1 MGVKT
6 VSYKNVYVNKFK
18 NIISKVSSSDKYKNI
33 IVVSGLIG
41 IALIFISNLF
51 KTDKTKEVI
60 NVNSSTSSEQYT
72 KKLEQNLETIVS
84 SIKGA
89 GSCKVLVTLES
100 TTETVYATEEKKNK
114 EASEDKTNGETT
126 RRKESD
132 DCEKKYI
139 TIKDSEGT
147 EKALAVTEIQPKI
160 KGVIIVCSGGDD
172 PLVQQRVINA
182 VTTALNIT
190 SKRVCVTKAN

>member
-1 MGVKT
+1 MSLKENYDQKIKDT
-6 VSYKNVYVNKFK
+6 F
-18 NIISKVSSSDKYKNI
+18 SKLSSKDKYRNL
-33 IVVSGLIG
+33 IVVLGLVG
-41 IALIFISNLF
+41 IALIFIPSFF
-51 KTDKTKEVI
+51 KEDNDKKVVSVDSKI
-60 NVNSSTSSEQYT
+60 SSEQYST
-72 KKLEQNLETIVS
+72 KLEQNLEAIVS
-84 SIKGA
+84 SINGA
-89 GSCKVLVTLES
+89 GKARVLVTLENS
-100 TTETVYATEEKKNK
+100 TETVYATEEKKNK

-139 TIKDSEGT
+139 KIKDSEGT

-160 KGVIIVCSGGDD
+160 KGVIVVCSGGDD

-190 SKRVCVTKAN
+190 SKRVCVTKSI